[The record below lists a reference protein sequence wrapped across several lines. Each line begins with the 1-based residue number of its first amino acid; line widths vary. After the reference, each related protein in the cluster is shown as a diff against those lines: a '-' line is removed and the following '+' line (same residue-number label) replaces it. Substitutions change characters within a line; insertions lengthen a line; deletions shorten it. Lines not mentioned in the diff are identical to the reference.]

1 MVAFGRQLRAGD
13 AGEGKLAVGSP
24 RCCGGSLRAARER
37 GGYFTAR
44 QVIVLKTPSIFWI
57 LSTMREPIELTSGA
71 SQTAM
76 TSYSPVMASA
86 AEIPCTPSIFLAT
99 SRARPG
105 DALMRTYAFIAYPQ
119 YLTW

>member
-1 MVAFGRQLRAGD
+1 MVARRRQFRAGP
-13 AGEGKLAVGSP
+13 AGDGALALSDPRGGRGDRRSP
-24 RCCGGSLRAARER
+24 VRDRRDR
-37 GGYFTAR
+37 GYFTAR

-57 LSTMREPIELTSGA
+57 LSTINEPIELTSGA
-71 SQTAM
+71 SHTAI

-105 DALMRTYAFIAYPQ
+105 DALMRTYA
-119 YLTW
+119 